1 METLVAFVIILG
13 VLVFVHELGHFIVAK
28 RSGIQVDEFAF
39 GYPPRLFRL
48 WQEKGKIVVGG
59 RAMMIGHRTNV
70 ARQIE
75 VGKRVAYRSHV
86 GGDGQE
92 VVVKVDLVPDDTS
105 DDPRH
110 APPDPVGAPDEATG
124 ERFETEPGSTLGVV
138 EHLERGTEYS
148 INLIPFGGYVRM
160 LGEEDPSAARSFA
173 SKSKRIRVAVLVAGA
188 AMNILLAVVV
198 FASTFV
204 LGAPKAVATDNVTV
218 LGLAA
223 GSPAEQAGVQT
234 GDIIVSMDGIR
245 VRSPED
251 LVALTRERLDT
262 TVRLEIKRGGE
273 TLAVTLTPRSNPP
286 EGEGSMGVSIQAAVS
301 KIEVVYYPPL
311 EALWLGVQQTV
322 NTVLLTF
329 SVPLLIIRGILPADV
344 VRPIGPYGIY
354 QQTASAVSATLEMGW
369 WYPVLSL
376 VGLISTA
383 LAITN
388 LLPLPALDGGRILF
402 IAIEAVRGRR
412 VDPAREGFVHFVG
425 LAVLLALM
433 LVVSYFD
440 IIQPVSTMD
449 WSSLF

>member
-1 METLVAFVIILG
+1 METLIAFVIVLG

-28 RSGIQVDEFAF
+28 RTGIQVDEFAF
-39 GYPPRLFRL
+39 GYPPRLFKL
-48 WQEKGKIVVGG
+48 WQEKGKIVLDG
-59 RAMMIGHRTNV
+59 RPMIIGHRTNV

-75 VGKRVAYRSHV
+75 VGKRVAYSSQM
-86 GGDGQE
+86 GADGQE
-92 VVVKVDLVPDDTS
+92 VVTKVELVPDDTR
-105 DDPRH
+105 DE
-110 APPDPVGAPDEATG
+110 PDSVEALPAGGEVTGKQVGEDSHSRLA
-124 ERFETEPGSTLGVV
+124 VV
-138 EHLERGTEYS
+138 GQLEHGTEYS

-188 AMNILLAVVV
+188 AMNILLAVIV
-198 FASTFV
+198 FAATFM
-204 LGAPKAVATDNVTV
+204 LGAPKAVATDNVMV
-218 LGLAA
+218 LGVAA
-223 GSPAEQAGVQT
+223 GSPAEKAGVQT

-245 VRSPED
+245 VRSPDE
-251 LVALTRERLDT
+251 LVELTRARLDT
-262 TVRLEIKRGGE
+262 TVQLEIKRGE
-273 TLAVTLTPRSNPP
+273 DVHTVALTPRSNPP
-286 EGEGSMGVSIQAAVS
+286 QGEGSMGVSIQAAVS
-301 KIEVVYYPPL
+301 KIEVVYYPPW
-311 EALWLGVQQTV
+311 EALWLGMQQMA

-369 WYPVLSL
+369 WYPILSL

-402 IAIEAVRGRR
+402 IIIEAVRGRR

-425 LAVLLALM
+425 LAVLLAFM
-433 LVVSYFD
+433 LVISYFD
-440 IIQPVSTMD
+440 IIQPVTTMD